1 MTLERTHTR
10 AAPRRCARDSSLAR
24 RARSDARD
32 VARERKMMG
41 KTETFRTRV
50 SSRIEGRGGGAGAAT
65 RSTTGNHPIP
75 VYFASVVRSRVARG
89 RTRFSLRTYLED
101 RST

>member
-50 SSRIEGRGGGAGAAT
+50 SSRIGGEGGRGGGT
-65 RSTTGNHPIP
+65 RRGDPLDDRESSYPCL
-75 VYFASVVRSRVARG
+75 FRVG
-89 RTRFSLRTYLED
+89 R
-101 RST
+101 